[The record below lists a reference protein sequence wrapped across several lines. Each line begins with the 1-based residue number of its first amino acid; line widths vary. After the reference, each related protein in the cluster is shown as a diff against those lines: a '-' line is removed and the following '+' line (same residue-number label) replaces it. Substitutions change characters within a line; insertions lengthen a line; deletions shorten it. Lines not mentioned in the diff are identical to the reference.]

1 MKYTLY
7 YAQTKLKAVKGKRL
21 QGNTGTVNFSIVK
34 WNLSKRNIQLQ
45 GERKQADRGID
56 FCIVFVTSAYYELLQ
71 RIGLGTTLE
80 NRRVQDML
88 ITINACF
95 QGTAPTCIKELV
107 KMRNNKYDLR
117 GNNTL
122 SLPKVNTT
130 KYGLNSFRYFAAKQ
144 WNSIPN
150 ELRLRAG
157 GLEFNKQVR
166 NIQFQLSNF
175 VILDARYF
183 IFLHFYVHI
192 SFFLS

>member
-1 MKYTLY
+1 MNCYSEQVQEPRWK
-7 YAQTKLKAVKGKRL
+7 
-21 QGNTGTVNFSIVK
+21 TVVS
-34 WNLSKRNIQLQ
+34 RT
-45 GERKQADRGID
+45 
-56 FCIVFVTSAYYELLQ
+56 CY
-71 RIGLGTTLE
+71 
-80 NRRVQDML
+80 
-88 ITINACF
+88 INACF
-95 QGTAPTCIKELV
+95 EGTATTCIKELV
-107 KMRNNKYDLR
+107 KMKNNKYDLR

-166 NIQFQLSNF
+166 NIKFQLSNF

-183 IFLHFYVHI
+183 YIFTFLCTY
-192 SFFLS
+192 FFLSFLILICGKPAKQLQRSVSPTLNKDYVMLCYYVMSSGFLVTVVP